1 MRTRTPEEIDAL
13 VEQLKNAPNGQIVS
27 MPRVSNTLV
36 DDIAK
41 LVRQRDRFERKLQRA
56 VQTIKEQYAENEALR
71 SRISALSTERDDLL
85 RNVVLL
91 GEKREHV

>member
-56 VQTIKEQYAENEALR
+56 VQTIKEHYAENEALR

>member
-1 MRTRTPEEIDAL
+1 MRIPVPGPIS
-13 VEQLKNAPNGQIVS
+13 VEQLEELGRRPGQIVS
-27 MPRVSNTLV
+27 MPRVNNTLV

-56 VQTIKEQYAENEALR
+56 VQTIKEQYAENAALR